1 MKRNTLMYK
10 TKQFLMFAGPAGFLF
25 FGTVIVPFVY
35 GLYLT
40 FTSWDGISRV
50 KISLL
55 FVGGVV
61 CYDARIGVYRGKRFY
76 EALGLDPDL
85 FVTTDRKSVV

>member
-1 MKRNTLMYK
+1 MYK
-10 TKQFLMFAGPAGFLF
+10 TKQFLMFAGPAGLLF

-50 KISLL
+50 KP
-55 FVGGVV
+55 FVGLEN
-61 CYDARIGVYRGKRFY
+61 YIAAFRDGVYWQ
-76 EALGLDPDL
+76 ALGRTVVYSVL
-85 FVTTDRKSVV
+85 DRKSVV